1 MSAAIW
7 KRHNRAASRWARVT
21 AYLVA
26 SALAVVPN
34 SARAQAPPVNEYQLK
49 AVFLFN
55 FAQFVDWPPAAFPD
69 PQTPLVICVLGED
82 QFGSNLDETVRGEKV
97 NDRPLVV
104 ERYRRLDDIRT
115 CHILFV
121 SRSENDHLM
130 QIVSALQGRN
140 ILTVSDAAGF
150 ALHGGMVQFVT
161 DKNKIRLDIN
171 LDAAK
176 AASLT
181 ISSKLLRPATIV
193 ASSTP

>member
-1 MSAAIW
+1 MSVSVRN
-7 KRHNRAASRWARVT
+7 RHDRVARGWIRIV
-21 AYLVA
+21 AYLIAGALTVA
-26 SALAVVPN
+26 PN
-34 SARAQAPPVNEYQLK
+34 LARAQAAPVNEYQLK

-69 PQTPLVICVLGED
+69 SQTPLVICVLGED
-82 QFGSNLDETVRGEKV
+82 QFGNSLDETVRGEKV

-104 ERYRRLDDIRT
+104 ERYRRLDDLKT

-130 QIVSALQGRN
+130 QIITALQGRN
-140 ILTVSDAAGF
+140 ILTVSDATGF
-150 ALHGGMVQFVT
+150 AQHGGMVEFVT

-176 AASLT
+176 AANLT

-193 ASSTP
+193 ASSTQ